1 MPRLVT
7 NRLLLGFLLS
17 GVPTLLAAQGA
28 IDPRMPVR
36 AAELVRQG
44 ERSVA
49 TDMLGR
55 YLAVAPDDGH
65 AWLQLGRLYLIE
77 IREWHARH
85 QGEPDGA
92 LLLDF
97 AQAAF
102 DQAERLVP
110 DSSSVLHTEVEIDRA
125 LVVFETLGWMSA
137 RLHWQRVSH
146 ADLPPELVE
155 LGENLIRSCPA
166 SGVLVTGGDV
176 EAVAVWQAALASRE
190 RPDVLPL
197 RPDLY
202 VSDAVYRTRAAEL
215 LQVAPVLSLRDAL
228 TDAAARRPICIAPGA
243 DDAAVPDM
251 QWHASRLVRV
261 NRGEAPAADALSFTA
276 LIEAGKGDA
285 SPWVGDVRAVYDGAA
300 RYNLQL
306 CPVLLP
312 VFGNIPPAACRP

>member
-7 NRLLLGFLLS
+7 NRLLIGFCLS

-65 AWLQLGRLYLIE
+65 AWLQLGRLYLID

-97 AQAAF
+97 AQASF
-102 DQAERLVP
+102 DQAERFVP
-110 DSSSVLHTEVEIDRA
+110 DSSSVLRMEVEIDRA
-125 LVVFETLGWMSA
+125 LVTFETIGWSA
-137 RLHWQRVSH
+137 ARSQWQKAPH
-146 ADLPPELVE
+146 TQLPPELTE
-155 LGENLIRSCPA
+155 LGLNLLSSCP
-166 SGVLVTGGDV
+166 SGGVLITGGDI
-176 EAVAVWQAALASRE
+176 ETIAVWNAALSSRE
-190 RPDVLPL
+190 RNDVVPI

-202 VSDAVYRTRAAEL
+202 SSDMVYRQRAAQL
-215 LQVAPVLSLRDAL
+215 LQVDPALSLRNALADAS
-228 TDAAARRPICIAPGA
+228 TRRPICVAPSA

-251 QWHASRLVRV
+251 TWHASRLVRV
-261 NRGEAPAADALSFTA
+261 NRGEAPSDDLLGFTA
-276 LIEAGKGDA
+276 LLEASKGDA
-285 SPWVGDVRAVYDGAA
+285 SVWVADVREVYDGAS
-300 RYNLQL
+300 RYNVQL
-306 CPVLLP
+306 CPVLQP
-312 VFGNIPPAACRP
+312 VFGNAPPAACRP

>member
-1 MPRLVT
+1 MPRLVMS
-7 NRLLLGFLLS
+7 RLLLGFCLS

-77 IREWHARH
+77 ISEWHARH

-110 DSSSVLHTEVEIDRA
+110 DSSSVLHTEVEVDRA
-125 LVVFETLGWMSA
+125 LVVFEALGWATA
-137 RLHWQRVSH
+137 RAQWLRV
-146 ADLPPELVE
+146 ARTQLPPELAE
-155 LGENLIRSCPA
+155 LGQNLLRSCP
-166 SGVLVTGGDV
+166 SGGVLVTGGDI
-176 EAVAVWQAALASRE
+176 EAVAVWQAALSSRE
-190 RPDVLPL
+190 RADVVPL

-202 VSDAVYRTRAAEL
+202 VSDAVYRKRAAEL
-215 LQVAPVLSLRDAL
+215 LQVDPALSLRSAL
-228 TDAAARRPICIAPGA
+228 ADAASRRPICIAPA
-243 DDAAVPDM
+243 TDAAAIPDM

-261 NRGEAPAADALSFTA
+261 NRGDAPAGDALAFTA
-276 LIEAGKGDA
+276 MLEASKGDA
-285 SPWVGDVRAVYDGAA
+285 SAWVAEVRAVYDGAS
-300 RYNLQL
+300 RYNVLL
-306 CPVLLP
+306 CPVLQP
-312 VFGNIPPAACRP
+312 VFGNTPPVACRP

>member
-1 MPRLVT
+1 MPRLAS
-7 NRLLLGFLLS
+7 NRLLLGLCLS

-110 DSSSVLHTEVEIDRA
+110 DSSSVLRMEVEIDRA
-125 LVVFETLGWMSA
+125 LVTFEALGWSA
-137 RLHWQRVSH
+137 ARTQWQRVPH
-146 ADLPPELVE
+146 TQLPPELAE
-155 LGENLIRSCPA
+155 LGDNLIRSCP
-166 SGVLVTGGDV
+166 SGGVLVTGGDI
-176 EAVAVWQAALASRE
+176 EALAVWQSALSSRD
-190 RPDVLPL
+190 RNNVVPI

-202 VSDAVYRTRAAEL
+202 SSDMVYRERAAQL
-215 LQVAPVLSLRDAL
+215 LQVDPALSLRNAL
-228 TDAAARRPICIAPGA
+228 TEAAARRPICIAPA
-243 DDAAVPDM
+243 ADAAAIPDM
-251 QWHASRLVRV
+251 TWHPSRLVRV
-261 NRGEAPAADALSFTA
+261 NRGDAPADDLLAFTA
-276 LIEAGKGDA
+276 LVEASKGEA
-285 SPWVGDVRAVYDGAA
+285 SVWVGEVRAVYDGASQ
-300 RYNLQL
+300 YNVLL
-306 CPVLLP
+306 CPVLQP
-312 VFGNIPPAACRP
+312 VFGNAPPEACRP

>member
-7 NRLLLGFLLS
+7 NRLLLGLWLS

-125 LVVFETLGWMSA
+125 LVVFETLGWTAA
-137 RLHWQRVSH
+137 RTQWQRMSRSQ
-146 ADLPPELVE
+146 LPPELAE
-155 LGENLIRSCPA
+155 LGENLLRSCPA
-166 SGVLVTGGDV
+166 GGVLVTGGDI
-176 EAVAVWQAALASRE
+176 EALAVWQAALASRD
-190 RPDVLPL
+190 RSDVIPL

-202 VSDAVYRTRAAEL
+202 VSDAVYRQRAAEI
-215 LQVAPVLSLRDAL
+215 LQVDPAASLRNAL
-228 TDAAARRPICIAPGA
+228 TEAASRRPICIAPA
-243 DDAAVPDM
+243 TDAAAVPDM
-251 QWHASRLVRV
+251 QWQASRLVRV
-261 NRGEAPAADALSFTA
+261 NRGEAPPSDVLAFTA
-276 LIEAGKGDA
+276 LIEASRGESSA
-285 SPWVGDVRAVYDGAA
+285 WVEDVRAVYDAA
-300 RYNLQL
+300 SRYNVLL
-306 CPVLLP
+306 CPVLQP
-312 VFGNIPPAACRP
+312 VFGNTPPAACRP

>member
-7 NRLLLGFLLS
+7 NRLLLGFCLS

-65 AWLQLGRLYLIE
+65 AWMQLGRLYLIE

-110 DSSSVLHTEVEIDRA
+110 DSSSVLHAEVEIDRA
-125 LVVFETLGWMSA
+125 LVVFETLGWTAA
-137 RLHWQRVSH
+137 RLQWPRISR
-146 ADLPPELVE
+146 AELPPELAE
-155 LGENLIRSCPA
+155 LGQNLLRSCPA
-166 SGVLVTGGDV
+166 GGVLVTGGDV
-176 EAVAVWQAALASRE
+176 EALAVWQAALSSRE
-190 RPDVLPL
+190 RADVIPL

-202 VSDAVYRTRAAEL
+202 VSDAIYRARVAEQ
-215 LQVAPVLSLRDAL
+215 LQVDPTASLRNAL
-228 TDAAARRPICIAPGA
+228 TDAASRRPICIAPAA
-243 DDAAVPDM
+243 DDAAIPDM

-261 NRGEAPAADALSFTA
+261 NRGEAPPADVLSFTA
-276 LIEAGKGDA
+276 LIEASKGDA
-285 SPWVGDVRAVYDGAA
+285 SPWVVDVRAVYDGAS
-300 RYNLQL
+300 RYNVAL
-306 CPVLLP
+306 CPVLQP
-312 VFGNIPPAACRP
+312 VFGNTPPAACRP

>member
-1 MPRLVT
+1 
-7 NRLLLGFLLS
+7 
-17 GVPTLLAAQGA
+17 
-28 IDPRMPVR
+28 MPVR

-125 LVVFETLGWMSA
+125 LVVFEALGWAAA
-137 RLHWQRVSH
+137 RTQWQRASRSQ
-146 ADLPPELVE
+146 LPPELAE
-155 LGENLIRSCPA
+155 LGQNLLRSCPA
-166 SGVLVTGGDV
+166 GGVLVTGGDI
-176 EAVAVWQAALASRE
+176 EALAVWQAALSSRD
-190 RPDVLPL
+190 RSDVIPL

-202 VSDAVYRTRAAEL
+202 VSDAVYRNRTAEL
-215 LQVAPVLSLRDAL
+215 LQVDPSSSLRNAL
-228 TDAAARRPICIAPGA
+228 TEAAGRRPICIAPAA
-243 DDAAVPDM
+243 DDAAIPDM

-261 NRGEAPAADALSFTA
+261 NRGEASPADVLSFTA
-276 LIEAGKGDA
+276 LLEASKGEA
-285 SPWVGDVRAVYDGAA
+285 SAWVADVRAVYDGAS
-300 RYNLQL
+300 RYNVLL
-306 CPVLLP
+306 CPVLQP
-312 VFGNIPPAACRP
+312 VFGNIPPTACRP

>member
-7 NRLLLGFLLS
+7 SRLLLGCCLS
-17 GVPTLLAAQGA
+17 GVPALLAAQGA

-102 DQAERLVP
+102 DQAQRLVP
-110 DSSSVLHTEVEIDRA
+110 DSSLVLHTEVDIDRA
-125 LVVFETLGWMSA
+125 LVVFETLGWATA
-137 RLHWQRVSH
+137 RTQWQRTSR
-146 ADLPPELVE
+146 AQLPPELAE
-155 LGENLIRSCPA
+155 LGQNLLRSCPVG
-166 SGVLVTGGDV
+166 GVLVTGGDV
-176 EAVAVWQAALASRE
+176 EAVAVWQAALSSRD
-190 RPDVLPL
+190 RGDVVPL

-202 VSDAVYRTRAAEL
+202 VSDAVYRRRMALL
-215 LQVAPVLSLRDAL
+215 LQVDPALSLRNAL
-228 TDAAARRPICIAPGA
+228 TDAASRRPICISPAA
-243 DDAAVPDM
+243 DAAVVPDM

-261 NRGEAPAADALSFTA
+261 NRGDVPAGDALAFTA
-276 LIEAGKGDA
+276 LLEASEGDA
-285 SPWVGDVRAVYDGAA
+285 SAWVAEVRAVYDGAS
-300 RYNLQL
+300 RHNVLL
-306 CPVLLP
+306 CPVLQP
-312 VFGNIPPAACRP
+312 VFGDTPPVACRP

>member
-1 MPRLVT
+1 MPRLVM
-7 NRLLLGFLLS
+7 NRLVLGFCLS

-55 YLAVAPDDGH
+55 YLAMAPDDGH

-110 DSSSVLHTEVEIDRA
+110 DSSSVMLAEVEVDRA
-125 LVVFETLGWMSA
+125 LVVFEALGWAAA
-137 RLHWQRVSH
+137 RSQWQRMTRSQH
-146 ADLPPELVE
+146 PPELAE
-155 LGENLIRSCPA
+155 LGQNLLRSCP
-166 SGVLVTGGDV
+166 SGGVLVTGGDI
-176 EAVAVWQAALASRE
+176 EALAVWQAALSSRD
-190 RPDVLPL
+190 RSDVVPL

-202 VSDAVYRTRAAEL
+202 VSDAVYRRRAAEL
-215 LQVAPVLSLRDAL
+215 LQVDPAASLRNAL
-228 TDAAARRPICIAPGA
+228 TDAASRRPICIAPAVDGA
-243 DDAAVPDM
+243 AIPDM

-261 NRGEAPAADALSFTA
+261 NRGEAPPADALAFTS
-276 LIEAGKGDA
+276 LIEATKGDA
-285 SPWVGDVRAVYDGAA
+285 SAWAAEVRAVYDGASS
-300 RYNLQL
+300 YNVLL
-306 CPVLLP
+306 CPVLQP
-312 VFGNIPPAACRP
+312 VFGNTPPAACRP

>member
-1 MPRLVT
+1 M
-7 NRLLLGFLLS
+7 NRLLLGFCLS

-36 AAELVRQG
+36 AAELARQG

-65 AWLQLGRLYLIE
+65 AWLQLGRLYLTE

-110 DSSSVLHTEVEIDRA
+110 DSSSVLLSEVEVDRA
-125 LVVFETLGWMSA
+125 LVVFETLGWTAA
-137 RLHWQRVSH
+137 RTQWQRTTRSQ
-146 ADLPPELVE
+146 LPPELAE
-155 LGENLIRSCPA
+155 LGQNLLRSCP
-166 SGVLVTGGDV
+166 SGGVLVTGGDI
-176 EAVAVWQAALASRE
+176 ETLAVWQAALSSRD
-190 RPDVLPL
+190 RSDVVPL

-202 VSDAVYRTRAAEL
+202 VSDAVYRNRAAEL
-215 LQVAPVLSLRDAL
+215 LQVDPAATLRDAL
-228 TDAAARRPICIAPGA
+228 TDAASRRPICVTPAA
-243 DDAAVPDM
+243 DAAAIPDM
-251 QWHASRLVRV
+251 PWHASRLVRV
-261 NRGEAPAADALSFTA
+261 NRGEASPADALAFTS
-276 LIEAGKGDA
+276 LVEASRGDA
-285 SPWVGDVRAVYDGAA
+285 SAWVAEVRAVYDGAS
-300 RYNLQL
+300 RYNVLL
-306 CPVLLP
+306 CPVLQP
-312 VFGNIPPAACRP
+312 VFGNTPPAACRP

>member
-7 NRLLLGFLLS
+7 NRLLLGICLS

-44 ERSVA
+44 ERSMA

-97 AQAAF
+97 AQASF

-110 DSSSVLHTEVEIDRA
+110 DSSSVLRMEVEIDRA
-125 LVVFETLGWMSA
+125 LVTFETLGWSAA
-137 RLHWQRVSH
+137 RLQWQRVSH
-146 ADLPPELVE
+146 AQLPPELAE
-155 LGENLIRSCPA
+155 LGENLLRSCP
-166 SGVLVTGGDV
+166 SGGVLVTGGDI
-176 EAVAVWQAALASRE
+176 EALAVWQAALSARE
-190 RPDVLPL
+190 RSDVVPV

-202 VSDAVYRTRAAEL
+202 SADRVYRERTAQL
-215 LQVAPVLSLRDAL
+215 LHVDPTLSLRNAL
-228 TDAAARRPICIAPGA
+228 TDVASRRPICIAPST
-243 DDAAVPDM
+243 DDAAIPDM
-251 QWHASRLVRV
+251 TWHASRLVRV
-261 NRGEAPAADALSFTA
+261 NRGEAPADDLLAFTA
-276 LIEAGKGDA
+276 LLEASKGDA
-285 SPWVGDVRAVYDGAA
+285 SVWVQDVREVYDGAS
-300 RYNLQL
+300 RHNVLL
-306 CPVLLP
+306 CPVLQP
-312 VFGNIPPAACRP
+312 VFGNAPPAACRP